1 MKYALLE
8 AVERIEKVKKPVQKE
23 EIVHKMPDMKE
34 EAKSRSKMPVII
46 LAVAILLGIGS
57 GYMAATVSGK
67 GPGAVVK
74 KYGEGVATEGEIKK
88 GFKAGV
94 EDTKAFP
101 DTAEGVVK
109 EGGIDGEGEYH
120 LERPGGVSQNVYMTS
135 SSVDLSLFID
145 KKVKVWGSTQTAQK
159 AGWLMDVGK
168 LEVQ

>member
-1 MKYALLE
+1 ME
-8 AVERIEKVKKPVQKE
+8 EKEIHKKPVQKD
-23 EIVHKMPDMKE
+23 EIVHKMPDMQE
-34 EAKSRSKMPVII
+34 EKKSKSKLPII
-46 LAVAILLGIGS
+46 IMVVVVLLGIGT
-57 GYMAATVSGK
+57 GYIASAASGK

-74 KYGEGVATEGEIKK
+74 KYGEGSASDGAIKK

-94 EDTKAFP
+94 DDAKAFP
-101 DTAEGVVK
+101 DSAEGVLK
-109 EGGIDGEGEYH
+109 AGGIEGEGEYH

-168 LEVQ
+168 LEVL